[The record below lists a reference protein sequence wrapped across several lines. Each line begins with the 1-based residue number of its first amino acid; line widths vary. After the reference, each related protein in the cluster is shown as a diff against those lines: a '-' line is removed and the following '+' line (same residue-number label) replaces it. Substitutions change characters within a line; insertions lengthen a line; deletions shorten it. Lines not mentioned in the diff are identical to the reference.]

1 MPKLSVIVPVYNTEK
16 YLREC
21 IDSILTQTFTDFEL
35 ILVNDGSTDGSGAI
49 CDEYADKDPRV
60 KVIHQENGGVTRA
73 RKTGAIHSAGDYVT
87 YVDSDDWIDPDCYH
101 SMMTQIEKYRADI
114 GIFAMSLEKKQPD
127 VICNRVKLG
136 FLSKEMLRNSVYPYM
151 LFDYRENCSGLI
163 ASLCNKIIRKEL
175 LLNAIAAIPDSLD
188 YGEDAISAYLCM
200 LNASSA
206 YICNQAFYH
215 YRDNPISISHA
226 DTTVM
231 KKRILALDRE
241 MRDLFSGYDM
251 DLSSQIDGHITR
263 HTVELIRSDL
273 IYRIEKPISER
284 CRMARNFSKQPQIN
298 NALRKAWPEIRDKK
312 EKTKVLLIRC
322 GMFRLLSV
330 LFKKV

>member
-21 IDSILTQTFTDFEL
+21 IDSILAQTFTDFEL
-35 ILVNDGSTDGSGAI
+35 ILVDDGSTDGSGAI
-49 CDEYADKDPRV
+49 CDEYAEKDARV
-60 KVIHQENGGVTRA
+60 QVIHQDNGGVTRA
-73 RKTGAIHSAGDYVT
+73 RKAGAIHAAGDYVT
-87 YVDSDDWIDPDCYH
+87 YVDSDDWIDLDCYH

-127 VICNRVKLG
+127 VICNRVKPG
-136 FLSKEMLRNSVYPYM
+136 FLSKEMLLNSVYPYM

-175 LLNAIAAIPDSLD
+175 LLNAVAAIADDLD
-188 YGEDAISAYLCM
+188 YGEDAISGYLCV

-215 YRDNPISISHA
+215 YRENPLSISHA
-226 DTTVM
+226 DSQIM
-231 KKRILALDRE
+231 KKRVLALDRE
-241 MRDLFSGYDM
+241 MRYHFSGYDT
-251 DLSSQIDGHITR
+251 DLSSQIDGHIAR
-263 HTVELIRSDL
+263 HTVELVRSDL
-273 IYRIEKPISER
+273 LYRTEKSFSER
-284 CRMARNFSKQPQIN
+284 CRIARHFSEQPQIA

-312 EKTKVLLIRC
+312 EKIKVLLIRC
-322 GMFRLLSV
+322 RMFRLLYV
-330 LFKKV
+330 LFRKV